1 MPLSPGPLF
10 QNISRTSTCALLNR
24 IGPSV
29 FVSHSYGGQ
38 GVWLA
43 TDGCPELVKGH
54 VAFEADQT
62 PFGNYDA
69 GTFGATIPVV
79 TRAWG
84 IADVPIAYDPP
95 VTDPSQL
102 VRATVGQN
110 QYTDGKLSN
119 YSCVLQADT
128 ATQNPRRLANIAKAP
143 VLFLTTQASIHVLY
157 DHCQVSYMRQ
167 AGVTVTFT
175 LLQDI
180 DILGNGHFGMLEENS
195 DDIARY
201 FERWIRKTIR

>member
-1 MPLSPGPLF
+1 MF
-10 QNISRTSTCALLNR
+10 QNISRTSTCSLLAR
-24 IGPSV
+24 IGPSI
-29 FVSHSYGGQ
+29 FVSHSYGGL
-38 GVWLA
+38 GALLA
-43 TDGCPELVKGH
+43 TDGCPDLVKGH

-69 GTFGATIPVV
+69 GTFGATTPVA

-119 YSCVLQADT
+119 YSCVLQAHT
-128 ATQNPRRLANIAKAP
+128 AAQKPRKLVNIAKAP

-157 DHCQVSYMRQ
+157 DHCQVSYLRQ
-167 AGVTVTFT
+167 AGVRVDFT
-175 LLQDI
+175 LLEKVGI
-180 DILGNGHFGMLEENS
+180 VGNGHFGMLEKNS
-195 DDIARY
+195 DDIAHY
-201 FERWIRKTIR
+201 FERWIRRTIR